1 MQFQIERG
9 RNGRR
14 DIVKTG
20 LGGFHL
26 LETPVYNKGT
36 AFPEDERSTF
46 GLDGLL
52 PPHVTDIGEQLERT
66 YHEFSFKPS
75 AMEKHIYLRSLQD
88 RNEVLFYRLLLTH
101 LEEMMPLVYTPCVG
115 DACRHFSHI
124 YRRPRGLFVPFP
136 ERDDID
142 AILANRAFEDV
153 DVVVVTDGERILG
166 LGDQGAGG
174 MGIPIGKLSLY
185 TLCGGIHPARTLPV
199 LLDAGTDN
207 PLSLNDPHYLGWR
220 HTRIRGEEYFDFVDR
235 FVQSVKRTLPGV
247 LLQFEDF
254 SRDNASLLLDRYRN
268 ELCTFNDDIQGT
280 AAVTV
285 SAMLAAMRQTGTSL
299 ADQRVVLYGAG
310 SAAVGIAG
318 QLADELVATGTP
330 ESEAVRRFWLLNS
343 KGLVHDGSG
352 GVLPFQRRFARDAAS
367 LHGWTASEDGCY
379 KLDEVVRR
387 VRPTALIGV
396 SGQPGSFT
404 EEIVR
409 EMARHVDRPVVFPLS
424 NPTSK
429 AEATPEDLVSWTEG
443 RVIVATGSPFPPVP
457 YEGRTIGVSQCNN
470 SYVFPGVGLGVV
482 AVKAKRVTQS
492 MFMAAS
498 AELAAFAKE
507 CPGGPVL
514 PPLTAIRDVSRRIA
528 AAVGRAAIAAGVAD
542 ALEDAEL
549 ASRIDEAMWHP
560 EYPDLEP
567 LGASADRSLAEPVV
581 R

>member
-1 MQFQIERG
+1 MNFQIERG
-9 RNGRR
+9 RDGRR
-14 DIVKTG
+14 DVVRTG
-20 LGGFHL
+20 LSGFHL

-52 PPHVTDIGEQLERT
+52 PPHVTDMDEQLERT

-101 LEEMMPLVYTPCVG
+101 LEEMMPLVYTPTVG

-124 YRRPRGLFVPFP
+124 YRRPRGLFVSYP

-142 AILANRAFEDV
+142 AILANRAFRDV
-153 DVVVVTDGERILG
+153 DVIVVTDGERILG

-207 PLSLNDPHYLGWR
+207 PLSLSDPHYLGWR
-220 HTRIRGEEYFDFVDR
+220 HERVKGEPYFDFVDR

-254 SRDNASLLLDRYRN
+254 SRDHASLLLERYRDG
-268 ELCTFNDDIQGT
+268 LCTFNDDIQGT

-285 SAMLAAMRQTGTSL
+285 SAMLAAMRLTGTAL
-299 ADQRVVLYGAG
+299 PDQRVVLLGAG

-318 QLADELVATGTP
+318 QLADELVAGGLP
-330 ESEAVRRFWLLNS
+330 ESVAVERFWLLNS
-343 KGLVHDGSG
+343 KGLVHDGCDD
-352 GVLPFQRRFARDAAS
+352 VRPFQRRFARKACEVQDWSRAP
-367 LHGWTASEDGCY
+367 DGGL
-379 KLDEVVRR
+379 KLEEVVRR
-387 VRPTALIGV
+387 IHPTALIGV
-396 SGQPGSFT
+396 SGQPGTFT
-404 EEIVR
+404 EPIVR
-409 EMARHVDRPVVFPLS
+409 EMARHAERPIVFPLS

-429 AEATPEDLVSWTEG
+429 AEATPEDLVRWTDG
-443 RVIVATGSPFPPVP
+443 RVIVATGSPFADV
-457 YEGRTIGVSQCNN
+457 EHNGRTIRVSQCNN

-482 AVKAKRVTQS
+482 AVKADRVTQG

-498 AELAAFAKE
+498 AELASFARE
-507 CPGGPVL
+507 CPGSPVL
-514 PPLTAIRDVSRRIA
+514 PPLPMIRAVSRRIA
-528 AAVGRAAIAAGVAD
+528 IAVGLAAIDAGVAARVD
-542 ALEDAEL
+542 DGEL
-549 ASRIDEAMWHP
+549 ARRIDEAMWEP
-560 EYPDLEP
+560 DYPDLV
-567 LGASADRSLAEPVV
+567 PV
-581 R
+581 